1 MELMSAAAQTI
12 NGKIA
17 FAKGLWQFIQET
29 IRIQPQ
35 NIWELLYKTSFL
47 GMLVVMV
54 AENVMLVAYL
64 GNVFMGEERREVRH
78 RIFRWMMPT
87 VFFCALFMLVC
98 IGSLKKQ
105 GML

>member
-1 MELMSAAAQTI
+1 MGLMSAAAQTI

-35 NIWELLYKTSFL
+35 NIWEL
-47 GMLVVMV
+47 LVVMV

-87 VFFCALFMLVC
+87 VFFCALVSLVC
-98 IGSLKKQ
+98 IWSLKKQ